1 MDNSFLSRWSKRKL
15 ANESDEDQQVE
26 ASEQPEQEEQSLV
39 ENALNAEDEL
49 SSEAL
54 PAESSE
60 PKGNDETSV
69 AALIASEAESAIK
82 KAALRK
88 LFLSGEFSEID
99 RLNDYDHDYKSVQS
113 LSSEAAAKLR
123 DWMNQPAEE
132 EAEQE
137 RLPEPAEVEA
147 IESDAQTEECQDEAE
162 VSDEMGQNIPQQ
174 K

>member
-1 MDNSFLSRWSKRKL
+1 MENSFLSRWSKRKL
-15 ANESDEDQQVE
+15 SNESDEAQQVE
-26 ASEQPEQEEQSLV
+26 ASELSEQEEQSLA
-39 ENALNAEDEL
+39 ENALNTEDDL

-54 PAESSE
+54 PVQSSE
-60 PKGNDETSV
+60 PKGSDETSV

-123 DWMNQPAEE
+123 DWMNQPEE

-137 RLPEPAEVEA
+137 RPPEPAEVETT
-147 IESDAQTEECQDEAE
+147 ESDAQTEECQDEAD